1 MSLTRDSFFWESF
14 TNHIQRS
21 IQAAGLL
28 EQMLASPKD
37 AQELYKQLHD
47 LEHNGDSI
55 TREVVLELHKTWIT
69 PLDRDAIHSLITT
82 LDDVLDYIDAAA
94 GRFTLYELDPVRP
107 EAIEM
112 AVLATKGCQEA
123 ARALAL
129 LKDMKNAPT
138 ILEIC
143 TQLNR
148 IESDTDKIYRRAL
161 TSLFKD
167 EPKGTIYIMKW
178 RDIFDSLEAVSDR
191 LEDISD
197 IMESV
202 VLEHS

>member
-1 MSLTRDSFFWESF
+1 
-14 TNHIQRS
+14 
-21 IQAAGLL
+21 
-28 EQMLASPKD
+28 
-37 AQELYKQLHD
+37 
-47 LEHNGDSI
+47 
-55 TREVVLELHKTWIT
+55 
-69 PLDRDAIHSLITT
+69 
-82 LDDVLDYIDAAA
+82 
-94 GRFTLYELDPVRP
+94 
-107 EAIEM
+107 
-112 AVLATKGCQEA
+112 
-123 ARALAL
+123 LAL